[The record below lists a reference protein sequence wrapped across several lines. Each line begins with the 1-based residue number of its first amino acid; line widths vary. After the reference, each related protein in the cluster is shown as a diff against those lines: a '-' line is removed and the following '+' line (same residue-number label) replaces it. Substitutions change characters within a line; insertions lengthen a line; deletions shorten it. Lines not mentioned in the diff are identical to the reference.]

1 MDDIFNTEIDDEL
14 KQKIEKLM
22 GLVSKIRDNGE
33 LQIFSTLF
41 QTDFQI
47 LSYLSKFP
55 DAHPS
60 DMADSLKV
68 TRPNIAANLRNL
80 ENKGFIERD
89 VDKANRRQVYV
100 TLTEK
105 GNQYIALCNL
115 QLMYLFASWFK
126 ILGDQDT
133 ENLFRIL
140 EKSSSPDLMT
150 DTLKKFSL
158 GE

>member
-14 KQKIEKLM
+14 KKKIEKLM

-33 LQIFSTLF
+33 LQIFST
-41 QTDFQI
+41 